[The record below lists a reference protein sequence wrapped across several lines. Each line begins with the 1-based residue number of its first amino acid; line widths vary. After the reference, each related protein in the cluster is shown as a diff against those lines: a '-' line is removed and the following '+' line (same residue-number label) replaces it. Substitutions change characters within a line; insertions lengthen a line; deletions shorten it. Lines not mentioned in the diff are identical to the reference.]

1 MVQTNMDIILQ
12 HIWISPVTVGGC
24 GGPEER
30 MLLHCTLRR
39 TFSSKRNRFN
49 VIYLCDVVLCDILLA
64 DVLLCL
70 VVFL

>member
-1 MVQTNMDIILQ
+1 MDLILQ
-12 HIWISPVTVGGC
+12 HTWISPVTVGDC
-24 GGPEER
+24 GGPEEC

-39 TFSSKRNRFN
+39 TCSSRRDRFN

>member
-1 MVQTNMDIILQ
+1 M
-12 HIWISPVTVGGC
+12 TVRGC

-30 MLLHCTLRR
+30 ILLHCTLRR